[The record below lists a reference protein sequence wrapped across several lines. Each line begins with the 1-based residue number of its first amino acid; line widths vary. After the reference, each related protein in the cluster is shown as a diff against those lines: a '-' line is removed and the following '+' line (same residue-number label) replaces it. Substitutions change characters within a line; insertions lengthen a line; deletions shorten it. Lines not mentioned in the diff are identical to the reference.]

1 MKKTPSQKT
10 IEPNEP
16 ISKSTQL
23 KVIQNLVKNKFL
35 THQDKIKVLLSIRKK
50 DEE

>member
-16 ISKSTQL
+16 LTKSSQL
-23 KVIQNLVKNKFL
+23 TVIQNLVKNKFL
-35 THQDKIKVLLSIRKK
+35 KRHDKLKVLLSIRKK